1 LDRDRQ
7 PRSRGGRA
15 RGSADGEGRRFPA
28 TARACTSRRCA
39 SRRSDERN
47 AGPAEVRILRQPQ
60 WLRRIAERVQ
70 PSGWREADAVVSVAL
85 WRTEVMTTTLRR
97 LDDGPRYYYLTW
109 RQWLAALAAG
119 GVLYAA
125 VRFSPLSQKWTF
137 TVVLLV
143 LSLIAVAILPL
154 TGNALGLDRYL
165 TAIVRWT
172 LGPKRYTSG
181 PAAKPLAGGVLLTSV
196 PVRPRLTSAPHPDEC
211 VPALAGH
218 VGLADMDS
226 I

>member
-1 LDRDRQ
+1 
-7 PRSRGGRA
+7 
-15 RGSADGEGRRFPA
+15 
-28 TARACTSRRCA
+28 
-39 SRRSDERN
+39 
-47 AGPAEVRILRQPQ
+47 
-60 WLRRIAERVQ
+60 
-70 PSGWREADAVVSVAL
+70 
-85 WRTEVMTTTLRR
+85 MTTTLRR

-137 TVVLLV
+137 TAVLLV

-165 TAIVRWT
+165 LAIARWT

-181 PAAKPLAGGVLLTSV
+181 LAAKPLTGGVLLSSV
-196 PVRPRLTSAPHPDEC
+196 PVTQCREPVDHDPDDWMSDDRR
-211 VPALAGH
+211 AAARAG
-218 VGLADMDS
+218 LPEPTDMDS
-226 I
+226 V